1 MSLDHI
7 AIIVMSLTGSFGLA
21 TLAYISKVLAQIINK
36 KRSYRSIGRRV
47 MASFLLSVIFIMG
60 LGFGIYRIPFLLGHN
75 PSWSQLTEWGP
86 PSLLPAAIILYATI
100 VIFYLYALL
109 IAYFP
114 QKNEKP
120 WFYLGTLSILGGVSN
135 ALIIFCINIAISGS
149 RSELSNMLLYFTL
162 ALTFYIISQ
171 VLVRKK
177 LISIANELI
186 YAKRMTMIDIFLRSP
201 YNKLEK
207 IESGRIYSSLNSE
220 MEVIS
225 EFANTL
231 ITVLTSSIT
240 LISCFVYLG
249 VLNLYALLLL
259 ICVLA
264 LIVLVYQK
272 QSGKLDAIWENVR
285 DLQNTFLDYIQD
297 MVGGSKELSINKK
310 KSNQFR
316 GDIEASCNDYMEQ
329 RIVGE
334 VKFAY
339 VTIMSEI
346 SFIIIIGAVVF
357 LFPHLFESLDITTLQ
372 SFVYLFLFMIGPI
385 TVLSGA
391 VPNMMQMKISWQR
404 INQFMSDLGSL
415 QIAQTDSSDSTTAV
429 QPNPM
434 SLELIDVHFNYT
446 GDNGESFMV
455 GPINLRFHSSET
467 TFITGGNGSGK
478 STLAKLITGLYSPTQ
493 GEIRI
498 NGNLVES
505 IQLGEYFSTIFS
517 DFYLFKRLYGVDL
530 EKKGS
535 LVAHYLKLL
544 RIEDK
549 VDVKEGAFNTVK
561 LSTGQR
567 KRLAFLVNYLEDKPL
582 CLYDE
587 WAADQDPE
595 FRQYFYEVLLPEL
608 KREGKCIIAIT
619 HDDAYYDLADQ
630 LVKMEF
636 GKLKKVEH
644 RKVRIARTK
653 ELNFSNNLN
662 G

>member
-1 MSLDHI
+1 MSLDAI
-7 AIIVMSLTGSFGLA
+7 AIIVMSLAGSFALV
-21 TLAYISKVLAQIINK
+21 TLVYMLLVLAQIAGK
-36 KRSYRSIGRRV
+36 TRTYRSIGRRA
-47 MASFLLSVIFIMG
+47 MASFLLTVTFMAS
-60 LGFGIYRIPFLLGHN
+60 LGFGIYRIPALLGHD
-75 PSWSQLTEWGP
+75 PSWQRLSEWAP
-86 PSLLPAAIILYATI
+86 PSLLPAAIILYAAM
-100 VIFYLYALL
+100 VIFYVYAVL

-114 QKNEKP
+114 RKNEKP

-135 ALIIFCINIAISGS
+135 ALIIFCINIAVAGG
-149 RSELSNMLLYFTL
+149 RAELNKMLLYFTL
-162 ALTFYIISQ
+162 ALTFYVISQ

-186 YAKRMTMIDIFLRSP
+186 YDKRMTMIDTYLRSP
-201 YNKLEK
+201 YEKLENV
-207 IESGRIYSSLNSE
+207 ESGRIYSSLNNE

-249 VLNLYALLLL
+249 VLNPYALLLL
-259 ICVLA
+259 FCVLG
-264 LIVLVYQK
+264 LIVLIFHR

-285 DLQNTFLDYIQD
+285 DLQSMFLDFIQD

-310 KSNQFR
+310 KNDQFR
-316 GDIEASCNDYMEQ
+316 GDIEASCNVYMER

-346 SFIIIIGAVVF
+346 SFIVIIGTVVF
-357 LFPHLFESLDITTLQ
+357 LFPHLFQSLDVATLQ

-391 VPNMMQMKISWQR
+391 MPNMMQMKISWQR
-404 INQFMSDLGSL
+404 INQFMHDLGALPRSQPDVSDLAG
-415 QIAQTDSSDSTTAV
+415 ADQTTPVT
-429 QPNPM
+429 
-434 SLELIDVHFNYT
+434 LELVDVHFNYT

-455 GPINLRFHSSET
+455 GPINLRFHSSEIS
-467 TFITGGNGSGK
+467 FITGGNGSGK

-498 NGNLVES
+498 NGRPVGS
-505 IQLGEYFSTIFS
+505 AQLGEYFSTIFS
-517 DFYLFKRLYGVDL
+517 DFYLFKRMYGVDL
-530 EKKGS
+530 ERKGP
-535 LVAHYLKLL
+535 LVAEYLKLL

-549 VDVKEGAFNTVK
+549 VEVKDDAFSTVK

-567 KRLAFLVNYLEDKPL
+567 KRLAFLINYLEDKPL

-595 FRQYFYEVLLPEL
+595 FRRYFYEVLLPEL
-608 KREGKCIIAIT
+608 KKEGKCIIAIT
-619 HDDAYYDLADQ
+619 HDDAYFDLADQ

-636 GKLKKVEH
+636 GKLQKVEH
-644 RKVRIARTK
+644 RKVRRTK
-653 ELNFSNNLN
+653 PAELHFSTNLN
-662 G
+662 A

>member
-1 MSLDHI
+1 MSLDDI

-21 TLAYISKVLAQIINK
+21 TLVYMSKVLTQIINK
-36 KRSYRSIGRRV
+36 KRSYQSIGRRGI
-47 MASFLLSVIFIMG
+47 ASFLLSVIFMTG
-60 LGFGIYRIPFLLGHN
+60 LGFGIYRIPYLLGHN
-75 PSWSQLTEWGP
+75 PSWSQPTEWGP
-86 PSLLPAAIILYATI
+86 PSLIPAAITLYASM
-100 VIFYLYALL
+100 VIFYVYSLL
-109 IAYFP
+109 IAYYP
-114 QKNEKP
+114 QKNEKS
-120 WFYLGTLSILGGVSN
+120 WFYLGTLSILGGASN
-135 ALIIFCINIAISGS
+135 TLIIFCINIAISGS
-149 RSELSNMLLYFTL
+149 RAELSNMFLYFSL
-162 ALTFYIISQ
+162 ALSFYIISQ

-186 YAKRMTMIDIFLRSP
+186 YSKRMTMIDIFLRSP
-201 YNKLEK
+201 YNKVEK
-207 IESGRIYSSLNSE
+207 IESGRIYSSLNNE

-240 LISCFVYLG
+240 LIGCFVYLG

-259 ICVLA
+259 LCVLV
-264 LIVLVYQK
+264 LIVLVYQQ
-272 QSGKLDAIWENVR
+272 QSGKLDAIWEKVR

-310 KSNQFR
+310 KSKQFR

-339 VTIMSEI
+339 VTILSEI

-357 LFPHLFESLDITTLQ
+357 LFPYLFKSLDITTMQ

-385 TVLSGA
+385 TVLSSA

-404 INQFMSDLGSL
+404 INQFMSDLGSF
-415 QIAQTDSSDSTTAV
+415 QISQKDSSELMTSV
-429 QPNPM
+429 QPNQT

-455 GPINLRFHSSET
+455 GPINLRFNPSEIS
-467 TFITGGNGSGK
+467 FITGGNGSGK
-478 STLAKLITGLYSPTQ
+478 STLAKLITGLYSPTK

-498 NGNLVES
+498 NGKPVES

-517 DFYLFKRLYGVDL
+517 DFYLFKRIYGVDMGQ
-530 EKKGS
+530 KSS
-535 LVAHYLKLL
+535 LVTHYLKLL

-549 VDVKEGAFNTVK
+549 VEVKDGAFSTVK

-567 KRLAFLVNYLEDKPL
+567 KRLAFLVSYLEGKPF

-608 KREGKCIIAIT
+608 KKEGKCIIAIT
-619 HDDAYYDLADQ
+619 HDDAYYDVADQ

-636 GKLKKVEH
+636 GKQQKVEC
-644 RKVRIARTK
+644 RKEGLSRTRQ
-653 ELNFSNNLN
+653 LMFSNNLN
-662 G
+662 E

>member
-1 MSLDHI
+1 MSLDDI

-21 TLAYISKVLAQIINK
+21 TLVYMSTVLTQIINK
-36 KRSYRSIGRRV
+36 KRSYRSIGRRGIAGF
-47 MASFLLSVIFIMG
+47 MLSVIFMTG
-60 LGFGIYRIPFLLGHN
+60 LGFGMYRIPYLLGHH

-86 PSLLPAAIILYATI
+86 PSLIPAAITLYASM
-100 VIFYLYALL
+100 VIFYVYSLL
-109 IAYFP
+109 IAYYP
-114 QKNEKP
+114 QKNEKS
-120 WFYLGTLSILGGVSN
+120 WFYLGTLSILGGASN
-135 ALIIFCINIAISGS
+135 TLIIFCINIAISGS
-149 RSELSNMLLYFTL
+149 RAELSKIFLYFTL

-186 YAKRMTMIDIFLRSP
+186 YTKRMTMIDIFLRSP

-207 IESGRIYSSLNSE
+207 IESGRIYSSLNNE
-220 MEVIS
+220 MEIIS

-240 LISCFVYLG
+240 LIGCFVYLG

-259 ICVLA
+259 LCVLV
-264 LIVLVYQK
+264 LIVLVYQQ
-272 QSGKLDAIWENVR
+272 QSGKLDAIWEEVR

-310 KSNQFR
+310 KSKQFR

-339 VTIMSEI
+339 VTILSEI

-357 LFPHLFESLDITTLQ
+357 LFPYLFKSLDISTMQ

-385 TVLSGA
+385 TVLSSA
-391 VPNMMQMKISWQR
+391 VPNIMQMKISWQR

-415 QIAQTDSSDSTTAV
+415 QISQTDSAKLTTGA
-429 QPNPM
+429 QPNQTR
-434 SLELIDVHFNYT
+434 LELIDVHFNYT
-446 GDNGESFMV
+446 SDNGESFMV
-455 GPINLRFHSSET
+455 GPINLRFNPSEIS
-467 TFITGGNGSGK
+467 FITGGNGSGK
-478 STLAKLITGLYSPTQ
+478 STLAKLITGLYSPTK

-505 IQLGEYFSTIFS
+505 MQLGEYFSTIFS
-517 DFYLFKRLYGVDL
+517 DFYLFKRIYGVDM
-530 EKKGS
+530 EQKS
-535 LVAHYLKLL
+535 PLVAHYLKLL

-549 VDVKEGAFNTVK
+549 VEVKDGAFSTVK

-567 KRLAFLVNYLEDKPL
+567 KRLAFLVSYLEGKPF

-608 KREGKCIIAIT
+608 KKEGKCIIAIT
-619 HDDAYYDLADQ
+619 HDDAYYDVADQ

-636 GKLKKVEH
+636 GKLKKVE
-644 RKVRIARTK
+644 RCKVGISRANQLI
-653 ELNFSNNLN
+653 FSNNLN
-662 G
+662 E

>member
-1 MSLDHI
+1 
-7 AIIVMSLTGSFGLA
+7 
-21 TLAYISKVLAQIINK
+21 
-36 KRSYRSIGRRV
+36 
-47 MASFLLSVIFIMG
+47 
-60 LGFGIYRIPFLLGHN
+60 
-75 PSWSQLTEWGP
+75 
-86 PSLLPAAIILYATI
+86 
-100 VIFYLYALL
+100 
-109 IAYFP
+109 
-114 QKNEKP
+114 
-120 WFYLGTLSILGGVSN
+120 
-135 ALIIFCINIAISGS
+135 
-149 RSELSNMLLYFTL
+149 
-162 ALTFYIISQ
+162 
-171 VLVRKK
+171 
-177 LISIANELI
+177 
-186 YAKRMTMIDIFLRSP
+186 MIDIFLRSP

-207 IESGRIYSSLNSE
+207 IESGRIYSSLNNE

-249 VLNLYALLLL
+249 VLNHYALLLL

-272 QSGKLDAIWENVR
+272 QSGKLDAIWEKVR

-310 KSNQFR
+310 KSKQFR
-316 GDIEASCNDYMEQ
+316 EDIEASCNEYMEQ

-357 LFPHLFESLDITTLQ
+357 LFPHLFKSLDITTLQ

-415 QIAQTDSSDSTTAV
+415 QMAQTDSLDSTTSV
-429 QPNPM
+429 QPNHM

-455 GPINLRFHSSET
+455 GPINLRFNSSEI

-478 STLAKLITGLYSPTQ
+478 STLAKLITGLYSPIK

-505 IQLGEYFSTIFS
+505 MQLGEYFSTIFS
-517 DFYLFKRLYGVDL
+517 DFYLFKRIYGVDL
-530 EKKGS
+530 KQKGP
-535 LVAHYLKLL
+535 LVANYLKLL

-549 VDVKEGAFNTVK
+549 VDVKEGAFSTVK

-608 KREGKCIIAIT
+608 KKEGKCIIAIT
-619 HDDAYYDLADQ
+619 HDDAYYNLADQ

-636 GKLKKVEH
+636 GKLQKVEH
-644 RKVRIARTK
+644 RKVRISRPK
-653 ELNFSNNLN
+653 ELNFSNNIN

>member
-1 MSLDHI
+1 
-7 AIIVMSLTGSFGLA
+7 
-21 TLAYISKVLAQIINK
+21 
-36 KRSYRSIGRRV
+36 
-47 MASFLLSVIFIMG
+47 MAGFLLSVIFMMG
-60 LGFGIYRIPFLLGHN
+60 LGFGIYRIPYLLGHH

-86 PSLLPAAIILYATI
+86 PNLLPAAIILYATM

-114 QKNEKP
+114 QQNEKS
-120 WFYLGTLSILGGVSN
+120 WFYLGTLSILGGASN

-149 RSELSNMLLYFTL
+149 RAELSKMLLYFTL
-162 ALTFYIISQ
+162 ALSFYIISQ

-207 IESGRIYSSLNSE
+207 IESGRIYSSLNNE

-272 QSGKLDAIWENVR
+272 QSGKLDAIWEKVR

-310 KSNQFR
+310 KSKQFR
-316 GDIEASCNDYMEQ
+316 EDIEASCNDYMEQ

-357 LFPHLFESLDITTLQ
+357 LFPQLFMSLDITTLQ

-391 VPNMMQMKISWQR
+391 VPNLMQMKISWQR
-404 INQFMSDLGSL
+404 INQFISDLGSL
-415 QIAQTDSSDSTTAV
+415 QTAQTDSSDSTTAV
-429 QPNPM
+429 QPNHM
-434 SLELIDVHFNYT
+434 SLELIDVHFYYT
-446 GDNGESFMV
+446 GDNGDSFMV
-455 GPINLRFHSSET
+455 GPINLRFNSSET

-478 STLAKLITGLYSPTQ
+478 STLAKLITGLYSPTK

-498 NGNLVES
+498 NGSLVDS
-505 IQLGEYFSTIFS
+505 MQLGEYFSTIFS
-517 DFYLFKRLYGVDL
+517 DFYLFKRMYGVDL
-530 EKKGS
+530 EQKGS

-549 VDVKEGAFNTVK
+549 VEVKEGAFSTVK

-644 RKVRIARTK
+644 RKVQIARPK
-653 ELNFSNNLN
+653 ELIFSNNLN